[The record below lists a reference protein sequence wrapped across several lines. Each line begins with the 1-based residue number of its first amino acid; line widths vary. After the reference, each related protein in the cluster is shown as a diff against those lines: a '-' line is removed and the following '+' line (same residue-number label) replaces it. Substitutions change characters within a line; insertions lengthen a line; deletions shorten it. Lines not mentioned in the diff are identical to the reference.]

1 MENKVVSNDVFGFV
15 KPRVDV
21 HTMGIYTIANLL
33 RDCGYKVILAKDDV
47 NEAIEKLQKIN
58 NYSLFKQWLLSNKI
72 NRIGFSYM
80 MDPHD
85 GCDYFMTMYE
95 HLKSDNMLV
104 TQGGPIKEISF
115 AGLPDTCELIAGKT
129 EGKILVFPG
138 DETPIES
145 LRMYH
150 VPE

>member
-1 MENKVVSNDVFGFV
+1 M
-15 KPRVDV
+15 
-21 HTMGIYTIANLL
+21 ANF
-33 RDCGYKVILAKDDV
+33 
-47 NEAIEKLQKIN
+47 NEKIN
-58 NYSLFKQWLLSNKI
+58 SHKEFFLSA
-72 NRIGFSYM
+72 
-80 MDPHD
+80 D